1 MNTYDCNYSKK
12 IVDEKNNYI
21 NKNIKS
27 NKIQYNRCNYCQKDF
42 ISKYNLSKH
51 IKKNCLVYKNL
62 EKYICEELVKLKEEN
77 KRLKEENI
85 KMKEL
90 SNNVINSNNNLTN
103 NGVIN
108 NITIIFDKDKINKI
122 SKKEILE
129 TITNSFNS
137 L

>member
-1 MNTYDCNYSKK
+1 MNTYDCINSKK
-12 IVDEKNNYI
+12 IVDEKNYYI
-21 NKNIKS
+21 NKKIKKNDMEY
-27 NKIQYNRCNYCQKDF
+27 NKCNYCQKDF

-51 IKKNCLVYKNL
+51 IKKSCLVYKNL
-62 EKYICEELVKLKEEN
+62 EKYICEELIKLKEEN

-85 KMKEL
+85 KLKEL

-108 NITIIFDKDKINKI
+108 NITIIFDKNKI
-122 SKKEILE
+122 DKKEILE